1 MYVSFA
7 FFVAA
12 SAAHIVFISLGKE
25 KPRRISKVLI
35 IPSLIVFYIVSA
47 HSPYAFT
54 VMALVFG
61 WIGDIALISKR
72 RRINFKI
79 GLLAFMVGHICY
91 IFTFINLL
99 KDGEGFRF
107 NTAAAF
113 IYVPLA
119 LFFIAVLLRVIIRP
133 NCEMSLP
140 IIIYII
146 VIEIMG
152 FWAFE
157 LFACGPGTGEAL
169 IFAGSLYFMISDALL
184 GHYTFKK
191 LTRMGAVL
199 IMLFYVI
206 AQAGIITG
214 LVVL

>member
-1 MYVSFA
+1 M
-7 FFVAA
+7 
-12 SAAHIVFISLGKE
+12 L
-25 KPRRISKVLI
+25 
-35 IPSLIVFYIVSA
+35 
-47 HSPYAFT
+47 
-54 VMALVFG
+54 
-61 WIGDIALISKR
+61 
-72 RRINFKI
+72 
-79 GLLAFMVGHICY
+79 GHICY

-133 NCEMSLP
+133 NREMRLP

-146 VIEIMG
+146 VIEVMG

-157 LFACGPGTGEAL
+157 LFACSPETGEAL

-199 IMLFYVI
+199 IMLFYVV

-214 LVVL
+214 LVV